1 MSNYKYDIDLLVELE
16 DFVSSSYEEVL
27 ESVKREDYS
36 SYWTSLSNSAR
47 KEIELGN
54 DKKGKVLWLLAEVC
68 SLMLKPSD
76 LQSPY
81 VPVAI
86 WANGTRSVAV
96 EDFTEADITFFE
108 NIVEECKNN
117 MIQARIADLLWFLKT
132 KKNIRH
138 LEIAVENYMQF
149 PIDNDISVR
158 NTKECMERAIR
169 LTILAKRPLKDI
181 QDFLLKIFEESK
193 FEYTFDC
200 LDINELLL
208 ISKIDINQNLE
219 VLEKLE
225 LFAEESE
232 TKVGFWK
239 AREYYQSVR
248 TWYGKM
254 SNYENVNRLTAN
266 IAENFVKEAEH
277 KQNLHMAAAKFYENA
292 IQEYRLIP
300 VKDRESFNA
309 EQRIH
314 EIYQLMAKSNQLVHT
329 QMQVLSTDP
338 VDISELVSIAES
350 AIEGKSI
357 HEALL
362 NFVDITYV
370 SNFDKLRQSSE
381 KRLRSSVFSR
391 LFGATYYSADSRV
404 IAKTEG
410 GLDSSGEAYESQLEA
425 QIQREYSIDIELSTK
440 GSIFP
445 AFEQLLLEHTI
456 SRDYIQ
462 SICLNSSIIPRDRTI
477 IWAEGLYFG
486 FEENFLV
493 STHLLIPQIEHLI
506 RVLLKQNDI
515 KTTVL
520 EPNGIE
526 IEKGL
531 STLIEEPI
539 LEEVLD
545 KNLVSEL
552 KFLLTKS
559 IGYNL
564 RNNVAHGL
572 SSQNVF
578 NSIQSVYLW
587 WFVLRLVVRNSPLQE
602 VVKNEKEESI
612 SEEDL

>member
-1 MSNYKYDIDLLVELE
+1 MSNYKYNLDLLVELE
-16 DFVSSSYEEVL
+16 DFKSSGYEEVL
-27 ESVKREDYS
+27 KSVKREDYS

-47 KEIELGN
+47 KEIEEGN
-54 DKKGKVLWLLAEVC
+54 DKIGKVLWLLAEVC

-81 VPVAI
+81 VPVAV

-117 MIQARIADLLWFLKT
+117 MLQARIADLLWLLKA

-138 LEIAVENYMQF
+138 LEIAVENYMKL

-169 LTILAKRPLKDI
+169 LTILAKRPLQEI
-181 QDFLLKIFEESK
+181 QKFLLKIFEESK
-193 FEYTFDC
+193 FDDNFDC

-208 ISKIDINQNLE
+208 VSKIDISQNLK

-232 TKVGFWK
+232 NKVGFWK
-239 AREYYQSVR
+239 AREYYQAVR

-254 SNYENVNRLTAN
+254 SNYENVNRLTVN

-277 KQNLHMAAAKFYENA
+277 QKSLHMAAAKFYENS

-300 VKDRESFNA
+300 VKDRESFNVDK
-309 EQRIH
+309 RIH

-329 QMQVLSTDP
+329 QMQVISSDP
-338 VDISELVSIAES
+338 IDISELVNIAES
-350 AIEGKSI
+350 SIEGKSI

-362 NFVDITYV
+362 NFVNITYI
-370 SNFDKLRQSSE
+370 SDFDKLKKSSE
-381 KRLRSSVFSR
+381 KRLNSSLFSR

-410 GLDSSGEAYESQLEA
+410 GLDNSGEAYESQLEA
-425 QIQREYSIDIELSTK
+425 QIQREYSIDIDLSTK

-445 AFEQLLLEHTI
+445 AFDQLLLEHTI

-462 SICLNSSIIPRDRTI
+462 SICLNSSIVPRDRAI

-493 STHLLIPQIEHLI
+493 STHLLIPQVEHLI
-506 RVLLKQNDI
+506 RVILKQNDI

-531 STLIEEPI
+531 STLIEDPI
-539 LEEVLD
+539 LEKVLD
-545 KNLVSEL
+545 KNLVYEL
-552 KFLLTKS
+552 KFLLTKA

-572 SSQNVF
+572 SSRNVF
-578 NSIQSVYLW
+578 NSIQAVYLW
-587 WFVLRLVVRNSPLQE
+587 WFILRLVVRNSPLKE
-602 VVKNEKEESI
+602 VVEKEKGNSTPE
-612 SEEDL
+612 

>member
-1 MSNYKYDIDLLVELE
+1 VSNYKYNLDLLVELE
-16 DFVSSSYEEVL
+16 DFKSSGYEEVL
-27 ESVKREDYS
+27 ESVKREDYY
-36 SYWTSLSNSAR
+36 SYWSSLSNSAR
-47 KEIELGN
+47 KGIEKGN

-76 LQSPY
+76 LQAPY
-81 VPVAI
+81 VPIAV

-96 EDFTEADITFFE
+96 EDFIEADITFFE

-117 MIQARIADLLWFLKT
+117 MLQARIADLLWLLKT
-132 KKNIRH
+132 RKNIRH
-138 LEIAVENYMQF
+138 LEIAVENYMKF
-149 PIDNDISVR
+149 PMDNDISVR

-169 LTILAKRPLKDI
+169 LTILAKKPLQDI
-181 QDFLLKIFEESK
+181 QNFLLKIFEESK
-193 FEYTFDC
+193 FEDNFDC

-208 ISKIDINQNLE
+208 ISKIDINQNLK
-219 VLEKLE
+219 VLEKLV
-225 LFAEESE
+225 LFGEESE

-239 AREYYQSVR
+239 ARKYYQSVR

-254 SNYENVNRLTAN
+254 SNYENVNRLTVN

-277 KQNLHMAAAKFYENA
+277 QKNLHMAAAKFYENA

-300 VKDRESFNA
+300 VKDRESFNVDK
-309 EQRIH
+309 RIH

-329 QMQVLSTDP
+329 QMQVISSDP
-338 VDISELVSIAES
+338 IDISQLVNIAES
-350 AIEGKSI
+350 SIEGKSI

-362 NFVDITYV
+362 NFVDITYT
-370 SNFDKLRQSSE
+370 SDFDKLKQSSE
-381 KRLRSSVFSR
+381 KRLNSSLFSR

-410 GLDSSGEAYESQLEA
+410 GLDSSGEAYETQLEA

-445 AFEQLLLEHTI
+445 AFDQLLLEHTI

-462 SICLNSSIIPRDRTI
+462 SICLNSSIVPRDRAI

-493 STHLLIPQIEHLI
+493 STHLLIPQVEHLI
-506 RVLLKQNDI
+506 RVILKQNDI

-520 EPNGIE
+520 EPSGIE

-545 KNLVSEL
+545 KNLVYEL
-552 KFLLTKS
+552 KFLLTKA

-572 SSQNVF
+572 SSRNIF
-578 NSIQSVYLW
+578 NSIQAVYLW
-587 WFVLRLVVRNSPLQE
+587 WFILRLVVRNSPLKE
-602 VVKNEKEESI
+602 VVEKEKGSSTPE
-612 SEEDL
+612 

>member
-1 MSNYKYDIDLLVELE
+1 MSNYKYDIDLLIEVE
-16 DFVSSSYEEVL
+16 DFNSSGYKEVL

-36 SYWTSLSNSAR
+36 SYWSILSDNAR

-54 DKKGKVLWLLAEVC
+54 DKKGKILWLLAEIC
-68 SLMLKPSD
+68 SLMLNPSS
-76 LQSPY
+76 LQNPY
-81 VPVAI
+81 TPVAI

-96 EDFTEADITFFE
+96 EDFTEADIIFFE
-108 NIVEECKNN
+108 NIVEVCKNN
-117 MIQARIADLLWFLKT
+117 MLQARIADLLWLLKT

-138 LEIAVENYMQF
+138 LEIAVENYMKL
-149 PIDNDISVR
+149 PIDNDVSVK

-169 LTILAKRPLKDI
+169 LTILAKRPLQDI
-181 QDFLLKIFEESK
+181 QNFLLKIFEDSK
-193 FEYTFDC
+193 FEDNFDC

-208 ISKIDINQNLE
+208 VSKIDISQNLN

-232 TKVGFWK
+232 NKVGFWK
-239 AREYYQSVR
+239 AREYYQAVR

-254 SNYENVNRLTAN
+254 SNYENVNRLTVN

-277 KQNLHMAAAKFYENA
+277 QKNLHMAAAKFYENA

-300 VKDRESFNA
+300 VKDRESFNIDKK
-309 EQRIH
+309 IH

-329 QMQVLSTDP
+329 QMRVISSDP
-338 VDISELVSIAES
+338 IDISQLVNIAES
-350 AIEGKSI
+350 SIEGKSI

-362 NFVDITYV
+362 NFVNITYI
-370 SNFDKLRQSSE
+370 SDFDKLKKSSK
-381 KRLRSSVFSR
+381 KRLNSSLFSR

-410 GLDSSGEAYESQLEA
+410 GLDNSGEAYETQLEA

-445 AFEQLLLEHTI
+445 AFDQLLLEHTI

-462 SICLNSSIIPRDRTI
+462 SICLNSSIVPRDRAI

-493 STHLLIPQIEHLI
+493 STHLLIPQVEHLI
-506 RVLLKQNDI
+506 RVILKQNDI

-539 LEEVLD
+539 LEEILD
-545 KNLVSEL
+545 KNLVYEL
-552 KFLLTKS
+552 KFLLTKA

-572 SSQNVF
+572 SSRNVF
-578 NSIQSVYLW
+578 NSIQAVYLW
-587 WFVLRLVVRNSPLQE
+587 WFILRLVVRNSPLKE
-602 VVKNEKEESI
+602 VVEKEKGNFTPE
-612 SEEDL
+612 

>member
-1 MSNYKYDIDLLVELE
+1 MSNYKYDIDLLIEVE
-16 DFVSSSYEEVL
+16 DFNSSGYKEVL

-36 SYWTSLSNSAR
+36 SYWSILSDNAR

-54 DKKGKVLWLLAEVC
+54 DKKGKILWLLAEIC
-68 SLMLKPSD
+68 SLMLNPSS
-76 LQSPY
+76 LQNPY
-81 VPVAI
+81 TPVAI

-96 EDFTEADITFFE
+96 EDFTEADIIFFE
-108 NIVEECKNN
+108 NIVEVCKNN
-117 MIQARIADLLWFLKT
+117 MLQARIADLLWLLKT

-138 LEIAVENYMQF
+138 LEIAVENYMKL
-149 PIDNDISVR
+149 PIDNDVSVK

-169 LTILAKRPLKDI
+169 LTILAKRPLQDI
-181 QDFLLKIFEESK
+181 QNFLLKIFEDSK
-193 FEYTFDC
+193 FEDNFDC

-208 ISKIDINQNLE
+208 VSKIDISQNLN

-232 TKVGFWK
+232 NKVGFWK
-239 AREYYQSVR
+239 AREYYQAVR

-254 SNYENVNRLTAN
+254 SNYENVNRLTVN

-277 KQNLHMAAAKFYENA
+277 QKNLHMAAAKFYENA

-300 VKDRESFNA
+300 VKDRESFNIDKK
-309 EQRIH
+309 IH

-329 QMQVLSTDP
+329 QMQVISSDP
-338 VDISELVSIAES
+338 IDISQLVNIAES
-350 AIEGKSI
+350 SIEGKSI

-362 NFVDITYV
+362 NFVNITYI
-370 SNFDKLRQSSE
+370 SDFDKLKKSSK
-381 KRLRSSVFSR
+381 KRLNSSLFSR

-410 GLDSSGEAYESQLEA
+410 GLDNSGEAYETQLEA

-445 AFEQLLLEHTI
+445 AFDQLLLEHTI

-462 SICLNSSIIPRDRTI
+462 SICLNSSIVPRDRAI

-493 STHLLIPQIEHLI
+493 STHLLIPQVEHLI
-506 RVLLKQNDI
+506 RVILKQNDI

-539 LEEVLD
+539 LEEILD
-545 KNLVSEL
+545 KNLVYEL
-552 KFLLTKS
+552 KFLLTKA

-572 SSQNVF
+572 SSRNVF
-578 NSIQSVYLW
+578 NSIQAVYLW
-587 WFVLRLVVRNSPLQE
+587 WFILRLVVRNSPLKE
-602 VVKNEKEESI
+602 VVEKEKGNFTPE
-612 SEEDL
+612 

>member
-1 MSNYKYDIDLLVELE
+1 MSNYKYDIDLLIEIE
-16 DFVSSSYEEVL
+16 DFNSSGYEEVL

-36 SYWTSLSNSAR
+36 SYWSILSDNAR

-54 DKKGKVLWLLAEVC
+54 DKKGKILWLLAEIC
-68 SLMLKPSD
+68 SLMLNPSS
-76 LQSPY
+76 LQNPY
-81 VPVAI
+81 TPVAI

-96 EDFTEADITFFE
+96 EDFTEADIIFFE
-108 NIVEECKNN
+108 NIVEVCKNN
-117 MIQARIADLLWFLKT
+117 MLQARIADLLWLLKT

-138 LEIAVENYMQF
+138 LEIAVENYMKL
-149 PIDNDISVR
+149 PIDNDVSVK
-158 NTKECMERAIR
+158 NTKECMERAIK
-169 LTILAKRPLKDI
+169 LTILAKRPLQDI
-181 QDFLLKIFEESK
+181 QNFLLKIFEESK
-193 FEYTFDC
+193 FEDNFDC

-208 ISKIDINQNLE
+208 VSKIDISQNLK

-232 TKVGFWK
+232 NKVGFWK
-239 AREYYQSVR
+239 AREYYQAVR

-254 SNYENVNRLTAN
+254 SNYENVNRLTVN

-277 KQNLHMAAAKFYENA
+277 PKNLHMAAAKFYENA

-300 VKDRESFNA
+300 VKDRESFNVDK
-309 EQRIH
+309 RIH

-329 QMQVLSTDP
+329 QMQVISSDP
-338 VDISELVSIAES
+338 IDISQLVNIAES
-350 AIEGKSI
+350 SIEGKSI

-362 NFVDITYV
+362 NFVNITYI
-370 SNFDKLRQSSE
+370 SDFDKLKKSSE
-381 KRLRSSVFSR
+381 KRLNSSLFSR

-410 GLDSSGEAYESQLEA
+410 GLDNSGEAYETQLEA

-445 AFEQLLLEHTI
+445 AFDQLLLEHTI

-462 SICLNSSIIPRDRTI
+462 SICLNSSIVPRDRAI

-493 STHLLIPQIEHLI
+493 STHLLIPQVEHLI
-506 RVLLKQNDI
+506 RVILKQNDI

-539 LEEVLD
+539 LKEVLD
-545 KNLVSEL
+545 KNLVYEL
-552 KFLLTKS
+552 KFLLTKA

-572 SSQNVF
+572 SSRNVF
-578 NSIQSVYLW
+578 NSIQAVYLW
-587 WFVLRLVVRNSPLQE
+587 WFILRLVVRNSPLKE
-602 VVKNEKEESI
+602 VVEKEKGNSI
-612 SEEDL
+612 PE